1 MHVIERV
8 TEPVTVRADAFERA
22 RRALTRGW
30 VDIVVFT
37 ANDLT
42 IEWVSPS
49 VYDLGGWHPDELI
62 GRSALSLI
70 HPSDAPI
77 VIETVG
83 GVVDQGL
90 VYDPLSGAPLD
101 PARFTGTSLRFAR
114 KDGTWAMLE
123 SRGNTMAGV
132 DGVDGLL
139 FVLRDISDRV
149 AMDDLLHAIAIDA
162 EVTTIVALIEVAM
175 RAHLRGCEATVVL
188 RSAEVTAPTDTAID
202 DAQLQ
207 SMIATTMRTGQP
219 AFVDLPSGRMRGLWL
234 LPVTDSE
241 GLVLATIAVWNARAD
256 RPTAWAGQVVER
268 VVRLAAIALVRNR
281 ESERVRHSATS
292 DPLTGLANRRDLD
305 RRLDQLAREPERPV
319 CTMLYIGLDNFT
331 PINERFGHV
340 VGDAV
345 LATVAE
351 RLRAT
356 ARGTD
361 VTARLGGDEFVVV
374 CRGIADD
381 DQATVVA
388 DRLCRELEAP
398 INVAGTIMSVGASI
412 GWVVIN
418 PDDAMHDIL
427 SRADAEMYRVKAQ
440 RRAGKSP

>member
-8 TEPVTVRADAFERA
+8 AERVEVRADALERA
-22 RRALTRGW
+22 QRALTRGW
-30 VDIVVFT
+30 VDVVVFT

-62 GRSALSLI
+62 GRPALSLI
-70 HPSDAPI
+70 HPGDAAA

-83 GVVDQGL
+83 GVVDQAL
-90 VYDPLSGAPLD
+90 VYDPLSGQPLD

-123 SRGNTMAGV
+123 SRGNSMVGV

-149 AMDDLLHAIAIDA
+149 AIDDLLHAIATDA
-162 EVTTIVALIEVAM
+162 EAPAIVDLIERAM
-175 RAHLRGCEATVVL
+175 RAHLRGSEAAIVL
-188 RSAEVTAPTDTAID
+188 RGDSASAPEGVAIGD
-202 DAQLQ
+202 VQLQ
-207 SMIATTMRTGQP
+207 SIVGGTMRTGQP
-219 AFVDLPSGRMRGLWL
+219 AFLDFSTGPWRGLWL
-234 LPVTDSE
+234 LPVLDNAGS
-241 GLVLATIAVWNARAD
+241 VLATIAVWNAQPG
-256 RPTAWAGQVVER
+256 RPSAWTAQVVER
-268 VVRLAAIALVRNR
+268 VVRLAAIALVQHR
-281 ESERVRHSATS
+281 EGERVRHAATS

-305 RRLDQLAREPERPV
+305 RRLDQLAREPERPP
-319 CTMLYIGLDNFT
+319 CTMFYIGLDNFK
-331 PINERFGHV
+331 PINDRFGHT
-340 VGDAV
+340 VGDSV
-345 LATVAE
+345 LATVAD

-374 CRGIADD
+374 CRGITNE

-388 DRLCRELEAP
+388 DRLCHELEAP
-398 INVAGTIMSVGASI
+398 INGGGTTVSVGASI
-412 GWVVIN
+412 GWVVIQ
-418 PDDAMHDIL
+418 PDDVMHDIL

-440 RRAGKSP
+440 RRSL